1 MINDHNNSIVYVRHF
16 IPLHSVHVFKL
27 FGLHSILKPH
37 ERRRYLS
44 DLLFQIIL
52 QIVGGSAD
60 TRKQVYI
67 VCVLQLKMWSL
78 DQQPLSHH

>member
-1 MINDHNNSIVYVRHF
+1 MINDNNDSIVYMGHF

-27 FGLHSILKPH
+27 FGLYSMLKPH
-37 ERRRYLS
+37 ERQCLS

-60 TRKQVYI
+60 IRKRVYI

-78 DQQPLSHH
+78 DQQPLPHH